1 MSKKLPQISSDIPR
15 DLRMFTDRLR
25 EIISANGDD
34 RFVTAKELANAGV
47 VKIER
52 SGTVTNPTQTVN
64 RPPAPQNVT
73 VVGDIQTIVIS
84 WDAPNF
90 VGFSMAEVWGND
102 TDDVNAAHK
111 VGTSPGVNYR
121 DPVGP
126 LTSKYYWV
134 RFVNTVGKPGP
145 FASATGGLGET
156 GDVVTYT
163 VDDLKDDL
171 AAGAVQVIAGATNS
185 DSVIKTA
192 ATYMAFQHKDASI
205 LGTTAAYTGDFRT
218 ALGITSTG
226 IIAGYNDKTS
236 GAWQTTLA
244 VEAATGNLTVLGT
257 IKANSVIQ
265 TGAYLGSS
273 TVSSVLSDVSNASS
287 DAADALAQVSSKLSA
302 SSSYVLTGAVN
313 VQNTGGIQAG
323 SVTWNSSTGVVT
335 GGSGVVLTENGITGV
350 KSGAVTFAID
360 SSGNATFSG
369 DISTGGDAYFTGQN
383 TATYS
388 ANIAGTIYPLDYTVF
403 GVGATSAPGS
413 GRVGLLGRANSV
425 NSGWNVGVL
434 GSASNGFYNA
444 NAAGVLGTGTY
455 GGFFLSDST
464 AGNAVYANAATSTSI
479 ALNINSGR
487 FMYNSITVMPPDG
500 GTDKYLRNDGVWA
513 SVGSLGG
520 GTGTVS
526 SVSGTGTVGGITLSG
541 TVTTSGNLTLSGTP
555 SFAASAISSGT
566 ISAARLASGTASSSS
581 YLRGDSTWVTSI
593 PLSAISLSG
602 ANIVASLSGSSGSTS
617 GVTNV
622 SFSGSLTGGATG
634 TVSWSMG
641 SSSAA
646 VNINVSSDSR
656 LKKNV
661 QDIPLGLSFVNQLR
675 PVSYQWDHEC
685 YAHYGEMMD
694 YGFIAQEVEA
704 IVGTGTSM
712 VGDIQDGPL
721 AGYKYFGNGGIV
733 AALVKSVQEL
743 SAKVAQLEANN
754 A

>member
-171 AAGAVQVIAGATNS
+171 AAGAVQVIAGAQDSNS
-185 DSVIKTA
+185 IIKTYP
-192 ATYMAFQHKDASI
+192 TYMAFQHKDAAP
-205 LGTTAAYTGDFRT
+205 LGSTGAYTGDFRT

-244 VEAATGNLTVLGT
+244 IESATGNLTVLGT

-265 TGAYLGSS
+265 VGAYLGSS
-273 TVSSVLSDVSNASS
+273 TVSTVLSNVSSAQS
-287 DAADALAQVSSKLSA
+287 DASDALSQVSSKLSA

-350 KSGAVTFAID
+350 KSGVVTFAID

-479 ALNINSGR
+479 AININSGR
-487 FMYNSITVMPPDG
+487 LMYNSVTVMPPDG
-500 GTDKYLRNDGVWA
+500 GTDKYLRNDGTWA
-513 SVGSLGG
+513 AIGALGG
-520 GTGTVS
+520 GTIT
-526 SVSGTGTVGGITLSG
+526 SVSGSGTVGGITLGGSSSSG
-541 TVTTSGNLTLSGTP
+541 AASLTLTGTP
-555 SFAASAISSGT
+555 SFAASAITSGY
-566 ISAARLASGTASSSS
+566 IAPARLGTGSPSTTTL
-581 YLRGDSTWVTSI
+581 LRGDGLWASIGPLITNINGNTGNLTTGNNSISIIGSTSTGI
-593 PLSAISLSG
+593 AG
-602 ANIVASLSGSSGSTS
+602 AYVGTAASGST
-617 GVTNV
+617 
-622 SFSGSLTGGATG
+622 LTLDIRT
-634 TVSWSMG
+634 TSP
-641 SSSAA
+641 
-646 VNINVSSDSR
+646 SDRR
-656 LKKNV
+656 LKEEIAV
-661 QDIPLGLSFVNQLR
+661 CDLGLDFVNQLGAK
-675 PVSYQWDHEC
+675 SYKLINDPRHQK
-685 YAHYGEMMD
+685 G
-694 YGFIAQEVEA
+694 YGFIADE
-704 IVGTGTSM
+704 
-712 VGDIQDGPL
+712 
-721 AGYKYFGNGGIV
+721 V
-733 AALVKSVQEL
+733 AALVGEDSSLVYYEPDWQVGDEVGFYTIHYPSYVAVLTKAIQEL

>member
-171 AAGAVQVIAGATNS
+171 AAGAVQVIAGAQDSNS
-185 DSVIKTA
+185 IIKTYP
-192 ATYMAFQHKDASI
+192 TYMAFQHKDAAP
-205 LGTTAAYTGDFRT
+205 LGSTGAYTGDFRT

-244 VEAATGNLTVLGT
+244 IESATGNLTVLGT
-257 IKANSVIQ
+257 IKANSIIQ
-265 TGAYLGSS
+265 VGAYLGSQ
-273 TVSSVLSDVSNASS
+273 TVSSVLTDVSNASS
-287 DAADALAQVSSKLSA
+287 DAADALSQVAGKLSA
-302 SSSYVLTGAVN
+302 SSSYTLAGVVSVT
-313 VQNTGGIQAG
+313 NTGGIQAG

-335 GGSGVVLTENGITGV
+335 GGSGVVMTENGITGV
-350 KSGAVTFAID
+350 KSGVVTFSID
-360 SSGNATFSG
+360 NTGNAVFSG
-369 DISTGGDAYFTGQN
+369 DINTGGDAYFEGQ
-383 TATYS
+383 ATTSYTVVLG
-388 ANIAGTIYPLDYTVF
+388 GTSYTLDYSVF
-403 GVGATSAPGS
+403 GVGATSAGS
-413 GRVGLLGRANSV
+413 NARVGLLGRANSV
-425 NSGWNVGVL
+425 NSAWNVGVL
-434 GSASNGFYNA
+434 GTASNGFYNT
-444 NAAGVLGTGTY
+444 NSVGVVGQGTI
-455 GGFFLSDST
+455 GGSFSSDST
-464 AGNAVYANAATSTSI
+464 AGAGIVVAAATTTSTAISI
-479 ALNINSGR
+479 GKGYLT
-487 FMYNSITVMPPDG
+487 YNGVVVMPPDG
-500 GTDKYLRNDGVWA
+500 LTDKYLRNDGTWV
-513 SVGSLGG
+513 SVGSIGG
-520 GTGTVS
+520 GTVT
-526 SVSGTGTVGGITLSG
+526 SVAGTGTVGGITLSG

-555 SFAASAISSGT
+555 SFAASAITSGT
-566 ISAARLASGTASSSS
+566 VAPARLGTGSPSTTTL
-581 YLRGDSTWVTSI
+581 LRGDGLWASIGPLITNINGNTGNLTTGNNSISIVGSTSTGI
-593 PLSAISLSG
+593 AG
-602 ANIVASLSGSSGSTS
+602 AYVGTAASGST
-617 GVTNV
+617 
-622 SFSGSLTGGATG
+622 LTLDIRT
-634 TVSWSMG
+634 TSP
-641 SSSAA
+641 
-646 VNINVSSDSR
+646 SDRR
-656 LKKNV
+656 LKEEIAV
-661 QDIPLGLSFVNQLR
+661 CDLGLDFVNQLGAK
-675 PVSYQWDHEC
+675 SYKLINDPRHQK
-685 YAHYGEMMD
+685 G
-694 YGFIAQEVEA
+694 YGFIADE
-704 IVGTGTSM
+704 
-712 VGDIQDGPL
+712 
-721 AGYKYFGNGGIV
+721 V
-733 AALVKSVQEL
+733 AALVGEDSSLVYYEPDWQVGDQVGFYTIHYPSYVAVLTKAIQEL